1 MARQTA
7 KIVPFTPKQREVRGR
22 LTATGEVLRVVQTSR
37 PRPDD
42 DGPRAA

>member
-1 MARQTA
+1 MSRQTA

-22 LTATGEVLRVVQTSR
+22 LTATGELVRGVRILR
-37 PRPDD
+37 PRPDE